1 MYGVQLFGFKKELN
15 ENYLGTLDAFKEM
28 SFDMIE
34 PFLSI
39 SYKESKTNHWAWSI
53 PLAKKALAY
62 CDKIGLKYETAH
74 IGIGASI
81 FLTPKKKLVEGIL
94 AFNKEVGLKRFVV
107 SGMPANS
114 FDAKRLAKYLKYV
127 QDNIASAGCELIYHN
142 HDDEF
147 RKVKGHYLMDYV
159 LEGNTV
165 GIELDIGWA
174 SIRSD
179 LMDIMQT
186 YKERIHIIH
195 FKDVKESGRGKKR
208 LSVKF
213 KDFSIVG
220 EGFVET
226 KKVVDMLPA
235 LPSFKGFLIVD
246 QDGFADGSM
255 LDAVKKG
262 LQNLK
267 ELEK

>member
-15 ENYLGTLDAFKEM
+15 NDYIGTLDAFKEAG
-28 SFDMIE
+28 FDMIE

-39 SYKESKTNHWAWSI
+39 SYKESKTNHWAWSV
-53 PLAKKALAY
+53 PLAKKALAH

-74 IGIGASI
+74 IGIGASV

-107 SGMPANS
+107 SGMPTNS
-114 FDAKRLAKYLKYV
+114 FDAKRLTKYLKYV
-127 QDNIASAGCELIYHN
+127 QDNIAKAGCELIYHN

-147 RKVKGHYLMDYV
+147 RKVKGRYLMDYV
-159 LEGNTV
+159 LEGNTI
-165 GIELDIGWA
+165 GLELDIGWA

-179 LMDIMQT
+179 LQEVMKT
-186 YKERIHIIH
+186 YKDRIQIIH
-195 FKDVKESGRGKKR
+195 FKDIKESGKGKKR
-208 LSVKF
+208 LSIKF

-226 KKVVDMLPA
+226 KTVINSLPSF
-235 LPSFKGFLIVD
+235 PSFKGFLIVD

-255 LDAVKKG
+255 MDAVKKG
-262 LQNLK
+262 LENLK
-267 ELEK
+267 RLEK